1 MDNREMI
8 NLYYSRSDIDQLE
21 FIFTQ
26 AARWTREGGKALV
39 IVPDQY
45 TLETERKAFSVLQS
59 DGLMDLQIMS
69 FSRMAAKLTEGG
81 GGRYIDDLGRTML
94 LRKVISA
101 HREELTVFRP
111 PSGRSEF
118 VRMMGSMI
126 QEFKQ
131 FETEPEKI
139 EEAAEMASGGML
151 AQKLRDTAV
160 IYRAYEEELE
170 GRYLDTEDQLTLLS
184 RRIRDTKP
192 FEGWAIF
199 VTGFDFYSKRLI
211 SVMEALAES
220 AGELSVVLHYRKP
233 GDPVYHLY
241 APLESTLT
249 AVREIAGKAG
259 KPFRMEEI
267 PGDFRCR
274 QEEELTFLAEQIY
287 RIPCDPRKGEPKHL
301 QLWSCED
308 RETEMEWTADEI
320 CRLVR
325 EEGLRFRDIAVVAGD
340 LPERSSV
347 LQRVFRQAGIRFFD
361 GRKSMAVTNKYMQF
375 LCGLCD
381 LESYGLRTDGYLRIL
396 GTGVPEV
403 TREEAEKLE
412 NYLYEYG
419 SEGWRWEKP
428 FTRLDRRKT
437 DPAEAEELLRMLNG
451 VREKLTGMKAAL
463 DERLEGCATG
473 RQYGEAFFTFL
484 QEDVGLSEK
493 IQADAD
499 GRKEDGDLEYS
510 SLTVQLWN
518 KITVL
523 FGQLTEVLGDAPCSR
538 GDFFEVLRTGVES
551 TEIRMIPTTIDQ
563 VLVSDV
569 KRAGL
574 EGVRALFLLGTNEG
588 ILPRKTTD
596 PAILSDREKEQLN
609 SAVGEVCLSGRHRP
623 EQEKLEISR
632 TFSLAR
638 EHLYVSYIRNE
649 GKDELQPSLL
659 VGRIRR
665 IYPDLR
671 PLQAEAVREG
681 PLAQIVYQAKKD
693 WMEEHPED
701 EGRQELLLMGEQ
713 FRNRPER
720 LSPESF
726 RELYGTELRMSPT
739 SLERYAQCPFA
750 HFMTYGLRA
759 DERKVFELSSR
770 EMGTVF
776 HEVLMRFSREMSE
789 RNRWSVADEELCRR
803 VVAEFAEKVAE
814 DFQQGQLFEGPEGE
828 YRLSRTR
835 GICEKTAVM
844 VARHINQGKF
854 RRFYF
859 EMAFGRGRSIPALEL
874 NPGSDSPVYIEGRID
889 RIDIAEDPEGAL
901 LKIIDYKSG
910 IAEVSET
917 EIRKGYRMQL
927 MMYMLASLEGME
939 KRYREIGPAGVFYF
953 RIREPSVSLEPKDLE
968 DPMTAGETVGKA
980 FQKEYRMDGI
990 LVKEAR
996 VIDALDEDF
1005 TGYSDIIK
1013 VRKLK
1018 DGTVKG
1024 NTNFAALSREDFD
1037 SLLKDSRS
1045 AAESFARS
1053 FTSGDVTVSPMK
1065 GKNDE
1070 NACKYCIYKSIC
1082 GFDPDLPGF
1091 EYR

>member
-45 TLETERKAFSVLQS
+45 TLETEKKAFSVLQS

-69 FSRMAAKLTEGG
+69 FSRMAAKMTEGSG
-81 GGRYIDDLGRTML
+81 ARYIDDLGRTML

-101 HREELTVFRP
+101 HRGELTVFRP

-131 FETEPEKI
+131 FETDPEKI
-139 EEAAEMASGGML
+139 EEAAESASGGML

-160 IYRAYEEELE
+160 IYRAYEEELR

-184 RRIRDTKP
+184 RILRETAP
-192 FEGWAIF
+192 FAGWAIF

-211 SVMEALAES
+211 SVLEALAEN

-241 APLESTLT
+241 APLESTVA
-249 AVREIAGKAG
+249 AVRGIAGNVG
-259 KPFRMEEI
+259 KTFRMEEI
-267 PGDFRCR
+267 PGDYRRR

-287 RIPCDPRKGEPKHL
+287 RIPCDSRKGQPRNL

-308 RETEMEWTADEI
+308 RETELEWTADEI

-325 EEGLRFRDIAVVAGD
+325 EEGFRFRDIAIVAGD
-340 LPERSSV
+340 LSERGSV
-347 LQRVFRQAGIRFFD
+347 LQRIFRQAGIRFFD

-375 LCGLCD
+375 LMGLCD

-403 TREEAEKLE
+403 SRDEAEKLE

-419 SEGWRWEKP
+419 NEGWRWEQP
-428 FTRLDRRKT
+428 FTRLDRRKI
-437 DPAEAEELLRMLNG
+437 DPAEAEERLRTLNA

-463 DERLEGCATG
+463 DDRLAGCTTG
-473 RQYGEAFFTFL
+473 RQYGEAFFAFL
-484 QEDVGLSEK
+484 QEDIDLSEK

-499 GRKEDGDLEYS
+499 RRKEEGDLEYS

-538 GDFFEVLRTGVES
+538 EEFFEVLRTGVES

-563 VLVSDV
+563 ALVTDV
-569 KRAGL
+569 KRAGM
-574 EGVRALFLLGTNEG
+574 EGVRALFLLGVNEG
-588 ILPRKTTD
+588 ILPRKSSD

-609 SAVGEVCLSGRHRP
+609 SVAGEVCLSGRHRP

-632 TFSLAR
+632 VFSLAR
-638 EHLYVSYIRNE
+638 EHLYVSFIRNE

-665 IYPDLR
+665 IFPDMSS
-671 PLQAEAVREG
+671 LQADAVREG
-681 PLAQIVYQAKKD
+681 PLAQIVYQARKD
-693 WMEEHPED
+693 WLEAHPED
-701 EGRQELLLMGEQ
+701 DRRQELLAMGEG
-713 FRNRPER
+713 FHNRPEA
-720 LSPESF
+720 LSPKQF

-750 HFMTYGLRA
+750 HFMTYGLKA

-789 RNRWSVADEELCRR
+789 RNRWSVADEELCCR

-814 DFQQGQLFEGPEGE
+814 EFQQGQLFEGPEGE

-844 VARHINQGKF
+844 VARHINQGHF

-859 EMAFGRGRSIPALEL
+859 EMGFGKDRSIPALEL
-874 NPGSDSPVYIEGRID
+874 NPDSGSPVYIEGRID

-910 IAEVSET
+910 RAEVSEI

-953 RIREPSVSLEPKDLE
+953 RIMEPSIALEPQALE
-968 DPMTAGETVGKA
+968 DPVAAGEAVDKA
-980 FQKEYRMDGI
+980 FRKQYRMDGI

-1005 TGYSDIIK
+1005 TDFSDIIR
-1013 VRKLK
+1013 VRRKN
-1018 DGTVKG
+1018 DGTFRG
-1024 NTNFAALSREDFD
+1024 NTDFAALSREDFD
-1037 SLLKDSRS
+1037 SLLKESKTV
-1045 AAESFARS
+1045 AENFARS
-1053 FTSGDVTVSPMK
+1053 FTQGDVTVSPMRI
-1065 GKNDE
+1065 KNDE
-1070 NACKYCIYKSIC
+1070 DACKYCIYKSIC

-1091 EYR
+1091 QYR